1 MIRAEVVPPALDG
14 ERVDRVVALLT
25 GLARAQIS
33 DLVRDG
39 AVRLRDQPVKARSS
53 RVRSGDT
60 VEVDV
65 PDPVAPQP
73 VGDGGS
79 NVVFGV
85 VHEDDH
91 VIVVDKPADLVVHP
105 GAGNPA
111 GTLAQGIVSRY
122 PEVAEVGEAA
132 RPGIVHRLDRGT
144 SGLLVVART
153 EEARIALVGQLA
165 ARQVTR
171 RYLALTWGHLRSPR
185 GVVDAPIGRSR
196 RDPTRMAVTTRGKEA
211 RTAYQV
217 EKRFAEPAAVDL
229 LGCTLE
235 TGRTHQIRVHLAA
248 VGHAVVGDAR
258 YGGLRESVPVGR
270 PFLHARHLAFDHPAT
285 GERVGF
291 DAPLPDDLVAVLAG
305 LVPVADDTVA

>member
-33 DLVRDG
+33 ELVRDG
-39 AVRLRDQPVKARSS
+39 AVRLRHETVKVRSS
-53 RVRSGDT
+53 KVRSGDT

-65 PDPVAPQP
+65 PDAGIVEP
-73 VGDGGS
+73 VGAGGAD
-79 NVVFGV
+79 VAFGV

-91 VIVVDKPADLVVHP
+91 VVVVDKPADLVVHP
-105 GAGNPA
+105 GAGNPS
-111 GTLAQGIVSRY
+111 GTLAQGIVARY
-122 PEVAEVGEAA
+122 PEVAGVGEAA

-153 EEARIALVGQLA
+153 EAARAALVDQLA
-165 ARQVTR
+165 ARRVTR

-211 RTAYQV
+211 RTAYEV
-217 EKRFAEPAAVDL
+217 EQRYAEPAAVDL

-248 VGHAVVGDAR
+248 VGHPVVGDGR
-258 YGGLRESVPVGR
+258 YGGVRESIPVGR

-291 DAPLPDDLVAVLAG
+291 DAPLPDDLEAVLAG
-305 LVPVADDTVA
+305 LVPDDDVVA

>member
-1 MIRAEVVPPALDG
+1 MIRSDVVPPALDG

-25 GLARAQIS
+25 GLARAQIN

-39 AVRLRDQPVKARSS
+39 AVRLRDKTVTTRSS
-53 RVRSGDT
+53 KVRAGDT

-65 PDPVAPQP
+65 PDAGATDPVA
-73 VGDGGS
+73 GGGED
-79 NVVFGV
+79 VVFGV
-85 VHEDDH
+85 VHEDEH

-111 GTLAQGIVSRY
+111 GTLAQGIVARY
-122 PEVAEVGEAA
+122 PEVAAVGDPG

-153 EEARIALVGQLA
+153 EHARSALVDQLA

-171 RYLALTWGHLRSPR
+171 RYQALTWGHLRSLR
-185 GVVDAPIGRSR
+185 GVVDAPIGRSK

-211 RTAYQV
+211 RTAYEV
-217 EKRFAEPAAVDL
+217 ERRFAEPAAAEL

-248 VGHAVVGDAR
+248 VGHPVVGDGR
-258 YGGLRESVPVGR
+258 YGGVRASIPVGR

-291 DAPLPDDLVAVLAG
+291 ESPLPDDLAAVLDG
-305 LVPVADDTVA
+305 LVPLAEDLV

>member
-39 AVRLRDQPVKARSS
+39 AVRLREETVTTRSS
-53 RVRSGDT
+53 KVRAGDT

-65 PDPVAPQP
+65 PDAEAPSLVA
-73 VGDGGS
+73 GGGAD
-79 NVVFGV
+79 VVFSV
-85 VHEDDH
+85 VFEDDH
-91 VIVVDKPADLVVHP
+91 VIVVDKPAHLVVHP
-105 GAGNPA
+105 GAGNPV

-122 PEVAEVGEAA
+122 PEVAVVGEPI

-144 SGLLVVART
+144 SGLLVIART
-153 EEARIALVGQLA
+153 EEARVSLSAQLA
-165 ARQVTR
+165 GRHVTR
-171 RYLALTWGHLRSPR
+171 RYVALTWGHLRSPR
-185 GVVDAPIGRSR
+185 GVVDAPIGRSK

-217 EKRFAEPAAVDL
+217 EQRFDEPAEVDL

-248 VGHAVVGDAR
+248 VGHPVVGDAR
-258 YGGLRESVPVGR
+258 YGGVRASIAVGR

-285 GERVGF
+285 GERVRF
-291 DAPLPDDLVAVLAG
+291 DAPLPADLVAVLDA
-305 LVPVADDTVA
+305 LVPVVDDVV